1 MRKFLIL
8 EIKDIGENTS
18 VVSGKNIL
26 VVSQLKP
33 AKLEVECEQ
42 HKRRRNANNHIS
54 QPRASIIFYNL
65 TTLFCRNCLDSG
77 QPQGSKVI
85 TVCKTSHL
93 KIKTVF
99 QKESF
104 CSPES
109 DTMILREYR
118 FCLLKASALIQ
129 TESEKK

>member
-1 MRKFLIL
+1 MQITTYL
-8 EIKDIGENTS
+8 N
-18 VVSGKNIL
+18 
-26 VVSQLKP
+26 P
-33 AKLEVECEQ
+33 EQ
-42 HKRRRNANNHIS
+42 ALS
-54 QPRASIIFYNL
+54 F
-65 TTLFCRNCLDSG
+65 TTLLHCFAETVWTVGN
-77 QPQGSKVI
+77 PKGSKVI